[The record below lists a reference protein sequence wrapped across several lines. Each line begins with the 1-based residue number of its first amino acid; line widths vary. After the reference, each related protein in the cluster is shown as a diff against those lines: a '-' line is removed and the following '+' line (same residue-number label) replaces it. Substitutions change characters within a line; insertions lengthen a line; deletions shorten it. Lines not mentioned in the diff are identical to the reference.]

1 MMNKVFFNT
10 VKITLAAIIAILIAR
25 IANLEFYISAGIVTI
40 LTIQSTKKETIATAI
55 ERFFAFII
63 AIIIAYV
70 SFSLFG
76 FNILSFGIYLLFYI
90 FICQYFK
97 WYASIAVYL
106 VLISHFL
113 TFSHISLYSLINE
126 ILLFVIGVGIGI
138 VANMHLHR
146 NIDYMNALKL
156 EADEQIKYILL
167 RMSKRI
173 INEIDEYDG
182 NCFDKLNDLIVQ
194 AKAVSIENENNVVFN
209 KNNFDKEYI
218 RMREHQSQVLSDS
231 KLMTNYRDDMYKTI
245 KTMDTT
251 PLTAKIISDF
261 LRKISIEYHE
271 NNDCR
276 DLIEEF
282 NSIDL
287 DMKSVPL
294 PSNRKEFEDRARL
307 FSLLRLIEEFLEI
320 KKEFL
325 QR

>member
-97 WYASIAVYL
+97 WYASMAVNS

-218 RMREHQSQVLSDS
+218 RMREHQSQVL
-231 KLMTNYRDDMYKTI
+231 YDMYKTI

-282 NSIDL
+282 NTIDL

>member
-10 VKITLAAIIAILIAR
+10 VKITLAAIISIVFAR
-25 IANLEFYISAGIVTI
+25 IMNLEFYISAGIVTI

-63 AIIIAYV
+63 AIIIAYISFTFLGYNV
-70 SFSLFG
+70 LSFSV
-76 FNILSFGIYLLFYI
+76 YLLFYI

-97 WYASIAVYL
+97 WYASMAVNS

-173 INEIDEYDG
+173 INEVDDYDG

-218 RMREHQSQVLSDS
+218 RMREHQSQVL
-231 KLMTNYRDDMYKTI
+231 YDMYKTI

-282 NSIDL
+282 NTIDL

-294 PSNRKEFEDRARL
+294 PRNRKEFEDRARL

>member
-25 IANLEFYISAGIVTI
+25 IMNLEFYISAGIVTI

-63 AIIIAYV
+63 AIVIAYV

-97 WYASIAVYL
+97 WYASMAVNS

-138 VANMHLHR
+138 VSNMHLHR

-173 INEIDEYDG
+173 INGVDDYDG

-218 RMREHQSQVLSDS
+218 RMREHQSQVL
-231 KLMTNYRDDMYKTI
+231 YDMYKTI

-282 NSIDL
+282 NTIDL

>member
-97 WYASIAVYL
+97 WYASMAVNS

-138 VANMHLHR
+138 VSNMHLHR

-218 RMREHQSQVLSDS
+218 RMREHQSQVL
-231 KLMTNYRDDMYKTI
+231 YDMYKTI

-282 NSIDL
+282 NTIDL

>member
-1 MMNKVFFNT
+1 MNIWGEMMNKVFFNT

-55 ERFFAFII
+55 ERFFAFLI
-63 AIIIAYV
+63 AIVIAYV

-97 WYASIAVYL
+97 WYASMAVNS

-218 RMREHQSQVLSDS
+218 RMREHQSQVL
-231 KLMTNYRDDMYKTI
+231 YDMYKTI

-282 NSIDL
+282 NTIDL

-294 PSNRKEFEDRARL
+294 PRNRKEFEDRARL

>member
-63 AIIIAYV
+63 AIVIAYV

-97 WYASIAVYL
+97 WYASMAVNS

-138 VANMHLHR
+138 VSNMHLHR

-218 RMREHQSQVLSDS
+218 RMREHQSQVL
-231 KLMTNYRDDMYKTI
+231 YDMYKTI

-325 QR
+325 LR

>member
-97 WYASIAVYL
+97 WYASMAVNS

-218 RMREHQSQVLSDS
+218 RMREHQSQVL
-231 KLMTNYRDDMYKTI
+231 YDMYKTI

-282 NSIDL
+282 NTIDL

-294 PSNRKEFEDRARL
+294 PRNRKEFEDRARL

-325 QR
+325 LR

>member
-1 MMNKVFFNT
+1 MIGVEMMNKVFFNT

-97 WYASIAVYL
+97 WYASMAVNS

-138 VANMHLHR
+138 VSNMHLHR

-173 INEIDEYDG
+173 INGVDDYDG

-218 RMREHQSQVLSDS
+218 RMREHQSQVL
-231 KLMTNYRDDMYKTI
+231 YDMYKTI

-282 NSIDL
+282 NTIDL

>member
-10 VKITLAAIIAILIAR
+10 VKITLAAIISIVFAR
-25 IANLEFYISAGIVTI
+25 IMNLEFYISAGIVTI

-55 ERFFAFII
+55 ERFFAFLI
-63 AIIIAYV
+63 AIVIAYV

-97 WYASIAVYL
+97 WYASMAVNS

-218 RMREHQSQVLSDS
+218 RMREHQSQVL
-231 KLMTNYRDDMYKTI
+231 YDMYKTI

-282 NSIDL
+282 NTIDL

-325 QR
+325 LR

>member
-97 WYASIAVYL
+97 WYASMAVNS

-138 VANMHLHR
+138 VSNMHLHR

-173 INEIDEYDG
+173 INGVDDYDG

-218 RMREHQSQVLSDS
+218 RMREHQSQVL
-231 KLMTNYRDDMYKTI
+231 YDMYKTI

-325 QR
+325 LR

>member
-63 AIIIAYV
+63 AIVIAYV

-97 WYASIAVYL
+97 WYASMAVNS

-218 RMREHQSQVLSDS
+218 RMREHQSQVL
-231 KLMTNYRDDMYKTI
+231 YDMYKTI

-282 NSIDL
+282 NTIDL

-325 QR
+325 LR

>member
-97 WYASIAVYL
+97 WYASMAVNS

-138 VANMHLHR
+138 VSNMHLHR

-173 INEIDEYDG
+173 INGVDDYDG

-218 RMREHQSQVLSDS
+218 RMREHQSQVL
-231 KLMTNYRDDMYKTI
+231 YDMYKTI

-282 NSIDL
+282 NTIDL

-325 QR
+325 LR

>member
-40 LTIQSTKKETIATAI
+40 LTIQSTKKETITTAI

-97 WYASIAVYL
+97 WYASMAVNS

-138 VANMHLHR
+138 VSNMHLHR

-173 INEIDEYDG
+173 INGVDDYDG

-218 RMREHQSQVLSDS
+218 RMREHQSQVL
-231 KLMTNYRDDMYKTI
+231 YDMYKTI

-282 NSIDL
+282 NTIDL